1 MLTKFLIAL
10 VVFIVVFI
18 VLAMAGVDFAGLIA
32 LAIAIVAFLVAPT
45 RVQT

>member
-10 VVFIVVFI
+10 VVFIIAFI

-32 LAIAIVAFLVAPT
+32 LAIGIVAFLVAPI